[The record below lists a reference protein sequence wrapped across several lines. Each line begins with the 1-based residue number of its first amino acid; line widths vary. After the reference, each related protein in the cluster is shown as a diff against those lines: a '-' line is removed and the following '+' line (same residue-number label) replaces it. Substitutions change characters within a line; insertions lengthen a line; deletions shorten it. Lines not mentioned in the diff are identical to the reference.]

1 MPNVTITQL
10 PQALPLDGTESVP
23 IVQGGQTRQT
33 TTGAIANA
41 PILNQTFLTIVSEPT
56 LPNSRYLSTGTGLGL
71 TDGGAQSFYRLTLN
85 GTSGSLETASDGV
98 VVKSSGLIVS
108 RTIVSGSDGVSITN
122 GNGAAGNPAVGL
134 SGTVLSL
141 AQLSSTGIV
150 SVNGSSVNARV
161 LTGTTNE
168 IDITSGNGTNNPTFR
183 IADNAVLPGTGGIR
197 VPIGTT
203 AQRPAGTDGLLRYNS
218 ETNGFEVYENGS
230 WSNLPTGA
238 VTLINTGTGLT
249 GGPITTTGTISI
261 ANTGVT
267 AASYGAQS
275 KTLQI
280 TVNAQGQLTAAS
292 QVDILIANTQVTGLG
307 TMSTQNA
314 NNVAITGGSIN
325 GTTIGASSA
334 TTGTFTTV
342 SATTVDT
349 TNLQVS
355 NLKAKDG
362 TAAATIADSTGN
374 ITISTLLNVDNLRL
388 DGNTLSATNTNG
400 DLNLTANGTGTSWLN
415 VNWGVNNLGNLI
427 PKTDATYDIGDATYK
442 PRDVYLTRDLTVGR
456 NISVTGN
463 IGSPTYIQFNTT
475 QNPLPTDATGRLY
488 YNSDDQFQT
497 LAYQMNGDVVHKIG
511 EELYYRIKCQGSI
524 TKGQVVSFAG
534 TIGASGG
541 LIGKAATGLTNDQS
555 YYILGIAAES
565 GVNNDWIFVTTFG
578 EVKNLNTTG
587 GAEAWVQGQEL
598 YYDPTVT
605 GGLTKTKPAVP
616 NAIALVAAVVNV
628 GTSNGIL
635 FVRPTYGSVLGGTD
649 GNVSFGTLSDGD
661 LIQYYGTGQ
670 YWRNVAPST
679 VTVGTATNAVNTGIT
694 DDTTT
699 NADMYPTWVTANTG
713 NLPQKVTSTK
723 LKFNPSTG
731 ILTATGG
738 ISGGTF

>member
-108 RTIVSGSDGVSITN
+108 RTISSGSDGISVTN
-122 GNGAAGNPAVGL
+122 GNGASGNPAVGL
-134 SGTVLSL
+134 TGSVLSL
-141 AQLSSTGIV
+141 AQLSSTGILAI
-150 SVNGSSVNARV
+150 NGSSVNARV

-168 IDITSGNGTNNPTFR
+168 IDITNGSGTNNPTFR
-183 IADNAVLPGTGGIR
+183 IADNAVLPGTGAIR

-238 VTLINTGTGLT
+238 ITLINTGTGLT

-261 ANTGVT
+261 ADTGVT

-325 GTTIGASSA
+325 GTTIGSSSA

-362 TAAATIADSTGN
+362 TAAATIANSTGN
-374 ITISTLLNVDNLRL
+374 ITVSTLLDVDNLRL

-442 PRDVYLTRDLTVGR
+442 PRDVSLTRDLTVGR
-456 NISVTGN
+456 NIIVTGN

-475 QNPLPTDATGRLY
+475 QSPLPTDATGRLY

-497 LAYQMNGDVVHKIG
+497 LSFQMNGDVVHKIG

-541 LIGKAATGLTNDQS
+541 LIGKAATGLTKDQS

-578 EVKNLNTTG
+578 EVKQLNTTG

-605 GGLTKTKPAVP
+605 GGLTKNKPAVP

-649 GNVSFGTLSDGD
+649 GNVNFVTLSDGD

>member
-108 RTIVSGSDGVSITN
+108 RTISSGSDGISVTN
-122 GNGAAGNPAVGL
+122 GNGASGNPAVGL
-134 SGTVLSL
+134 TGSVLSL
-141 AQLSSTGIV
+141 AQLSSTGILAI
-150 SVNGSSVNARV
+150 NGSSVNARV

-168 IDITSGNGTNNPTFR
+168 IDITNGSGTNNPTFR
-183 IADNAVLPGTGGIR
+183 IADNAVLPGTGAIR

-238 VTLINTGTGLT
+238 ITLINTGTGLT

-334 TTGTFTTV
+334 TTGTFTTA

-362 TAAATIADSTGN
+362 TAAATIANSTGN
-374 ITISTLLNVDNLRL
+374 ITVSTLLDVDNLRL

-442 PRDVYLTRDLTVGR
+442 PRDVSLTRDLTVGR
-456 NISVTGN
+456 NIIVTGS

-475 QNPLPTDATGRLY
+475 QSPLPTDATGRLY

-497 LAYQMNGDVVHKIG
+497 LSFQMNGDVVHKIG

-541 LIGKAATGLTNDQS
+541 LIGKAATGLTKDQS

-578 EVKNLNTTG
+578 EVKQLNTTG

-605 GGLTKTKPAVP
+605 GGLTKNKPAVP

-649 GNVSFGTLSDGD
+649 GNVNFVTLSDGD

>member
-108 RTIVSGSDGVSITN
+108 RTISSGSDGISVTN
-122 GNGAAGNPAVGL
+122 GNGASGNPAVGL
-134 SGTVLSL
+134 TGSVLSL
-141 AQLSSTGIV
+141 AQLSSTGILAI
-150 SVNGSSVNARV
+150 NGSSVNARV

-325 GTTIGASSA
+325 GTTIGSSSA

-362 TAAATIADSTGN
+362 TAAATIANSTGN
-374 ITISTLLNVDNLRL
+374 ITVSTLLDVDNLRL

-442 PRDVYLTRDLTVGR
+442 PRDVSLTRDLTVGR
-456 NISVTGN
+456 NIIVTGN

-475 QNPLPTDATGRLY
+475 QSPLPTDATGRLY

-497 LAYQMNGDVVHKIG
+497 LSFQMNGDVVHKIG

-541 LIGKAATGLTNDQS
+541 LIGKAATGLTKDQS

-578 EVKNLNTTG
+578 EVKQLNTTG

-605 GGLTKTKPAVP
+605 GGLTKNKPTVP

-649 GNVSFGTLSDGD
+649 GNVNFDTLSDGD

>member
-108 RTIVSGSDGVSITN
+108 RTISSGSDGISITN
-122 GNGAAGNPAVGL
+122 GNGVSGNPAVGL
-134 SGTVLSL
+134 TGTVLSL
-141 AQLSSTGIV
+141 AQLSSTGILA
-150 SVNGSSVNARV
+150 VNGSSVNARV

-168 IDITSGNGTNNPTFR
+168 IDITNGNGTNNPTFR

-325 GTTIGASSA
+325 GTTIGSSSA

-362 TAAATIADSTGN
+362 TAAATIANSTGN
-374 ITISTLLNVDNLRL
+374 ITVSTLLNVDNLRL

-442 PRDVYLTRDLTVGR
+442 PRDLYLTRDLTVGR
-456 NISVTGN
+456 NIIVTGN

-488 YNSDDQFQT
+488 YNSADQFQT
-497 LAYQMNGDVVHKIG
+497 LSFQMNGDVVHKIG
-511 EELYYRIKCQGSI
+511 EELYYRVKCQGSI

-541 LIGKAATGLTNDQS
+541 LIGKAATGLTKDQS

-565 GVNNDWIFVTTFG
+565 GVNNDWVFVTTFG
-578 EVKNLNTTG
+578 EVKQLNTTG

-605 GGLTKTKPAVP
+605 GGLTKNKPAVP

-649 GNVSFGTLSDGD
+649 GNVNFVTLSDGD